1 MGGEWRTCRL
11 GDVIELKR
19 GYDLPTRQRE
29 RGQVQIISSSGP
41 SGFHNE
47 PMVKAPGVVTGR
59 YGTIG
64 EVFYVTEDFW
74 PLNTTLYVRDFKE
87 SDPRFVSYFLRTL
100 DFLAFSDKAAVPGVN
115 RNHLHE
121 AEIVWPEG
129 HEQHLIAELLGS
141 LDDKVELNRQM
152 SRTLEEMARAL
163 FRNWFVDFDPVRA
176 KAEGREA
183 AIRAD
188 AADLFPGRFGDNGLP
203 EGWSFRRA
211 DEIAALVRD
220 GVEPSSL
227 DPVTPYV
234 GLEHLSKRQLTLSDH
249 GHASDVDSIK
259 TRFEKGD
266 LLFGKLRPYFHKVSI
281 APEAGICSSDIFVF
295 RAKPGFPTPYL
306 YLAFSEDS
314 FVAAATGGSTG
325 TRMPRADWGH
335 LRNEVFA
342 MGDERVMRAFGDIT
356 APMLTRT
363 ASLAAESRTLA
374 ALRDTLLPKLISG
387 ELRIPDAAA
396 LVEQAA

>member
-1 MGGEWRTCRL
+1 MMKFRADPEVANSTYL
-11 GDVIELKR
+11 
-19 GYDLPTRQRE
+19 YYFF
-29 RGQVQIISSSGP
+29 SS
-41 SGFHNE
+41 
-47 PMVKAPGVVTGR
+47 
-59 YGTIG
+59 
-64 EVFYVTEDFW
+64 
-74 PLNTTLYVRDFKE
+74 
-87 SDPRFVSYFLRTL
+87 
-100 DFLAFSDKAAVPGVN
+100 
-115 RNHLHE
+115 
-121 AEIVWPEG
+121 PEG
-129 HEQHLIAELLGS
+129 RSEILRFASQVGTPGIGQPLTSLRRFMVPLPPVDVQTGISDLLGS
-141 LDDKVELNRQM
+141 LDDKIELNRRM
-152 SRTLEEMARAL
+152 ARTLEDMARAL
-163 FRNWFVDFDPVRA
+163 FRSWFVDFDPVRA
-176 KAEGREA
+176 KVEGRDP
-183 AIRAD
+183 AIGAD
-188 AADLFPGRFGDNGLP
+188 AADLFPDRFGDDGLP

-227 DPVTPYV
+227 DPATPYV
-234 GLEHLSKRQLTLSDH
+234 GLEHLPKRQLTLSDH

-295 RAKPGFPTPYL
+295 RAKRGLPTPYL

-342 MGDERVMRAFGDIT
+342 MGDERMMRAFADIT
-356 APMLTRT
+356 APMLART
-363 ASLAAESRTLA
+363 ASLAADSRTLA

-387 ELRIPDAAA
+387 ELRIPDAEA
-396 LVEQAA
+396 LVEEAA